1 MLLAFEGFKW
11 VKASNFSINDYE
23 TPGSE
28 VNQVISAD

>member
-1 MLLAFEGFKW
+1 MVLAFEGFKW
-11 VKASNFSINDYE
+11 VKATNFFIDDYE